1 MGNWHCIPS
10 SCVEVVY
17 QTYEPPK
24 IRWRYP
30 GFAWQEIIGA
40 DDYTIT
46 QPQGQCNTGYLL
58 KGRYESAHRNFCRQ
72 IIKWYSLPNQPIPG
86 KIIGFEERIISGVNK
101 WVILYQLPG
110 FNQPIQAYTQL
121 IDEFFGYFI
130 IQNKDACSSGGGQG
144 YGWTGGFFSIDSIK
158 RADNQPDNCGD
169 CVFIVTKNGQVVHTE
184 TRAVCPEVQKIPCK
198 LSDVRHSIEIKKLPL
213 LEKVEV
219 VPYQYS
225 AYKLPGVPA
234 PIVQADKIPAECL
247 NIYNNAIYVIPPSGE
262 GIYPDATP
270 FDSFVTQICSASG
283 CPPPE
288 YQVICDCNSC
298 ESCPDGTCAVECDGQ
313 ICCYDSDGVSVKQIA
328 TSNYCGVTP

>member
-130 IQNKDACSSGGGQG
+130 IQNKDACNSGGGQG
-144 YGWTGGFFSIDSIK
+144 YGWTRGFFSIDSIK
-158 RADNQPDNCGD
+158 RADNQPDNCSD

-184 TRAVCPEVQKIPCK
+184 TRAVCPEVEKIPCK

-219 VPYQYS
+219 TDYGYLVP
-225 AYKLPGVPA
+225 LDLVPIPGIDPLYA
-234 PIVQADKIPAECL
+234 IPEQCL
-247 NIYNNAIYVIPPSGE
+247 NIYKSWIFTT
-262 GIYPDATP
+262 TP
-270 FDSFVTQICSASG
+270 TDIVDYDQYTTANRNYIAQICSAPG

-298 ESCPDGTCAVECDGQ
+298 ESCPSGTCAVECDGQ
-313 ICCYDSDGVSVKQIA
+313 ICCYDS
-328 TSNYCGVTP
+328 